1 MWRVILTARQAVIV
15 RSLAVIFD
23 TGCASVNVGLQ
34 RSLTLPAHV
43 SISQTIDAGKLVDD
57 DLVVGIIKD
66 NLGRADCRN
75 GFVLDGFPRT
85 KVQAEKLDA
94 LLAERGT
101 AINKVVEL
109 SVPDELLVER
119 ISGRL
124 IHKPSGRSY
133 HVKLNPPKV
142 PGVDDVTGEKL
153 IRRPDDNPDTI
164 QTRLDA
170 YHKQTTPVVSHYK
183 AKGVHSVIN
192 ADQPINKVYGDI
204 TSVLNARA

>member
-1 MWRVILTARQAVIV
+1 MRCVVAIFGTA
-15 RSLAVIFD
+15 
-23 TGCASVNVGLQ
+23 ASVNVGLQ
-34 RSLTLPAHV
+34 HSHTPTPPAHV
-43 SISQTIDAGKLVDD
+43 SLSQTIDAGKLVDD

-204 TSVLNARA
+204 TSVLDARA